1 MDGAATLSWVRTGAT
16 SGPEP
21 LFDTIQIFLYSPQLR
36 RVREYPCLGRTSFV
50 YNVDLLRQLC
60 RDIANEKDPQKER
73 DLVAVLQ
80 AVIRE
85 DQEEIRVRMAFLAKK
100 YADAISDS
108 KAAD

>member
-1 MDGAATLSWVRTGAT
+1 M
-16 SGPEP
+16 SG
-21 LFDTIQIFLYSPQLR
+21 Q
-36 RVREYPCLGRTSFV
+36 GRTAFV

-60 RDIANEKDPQKER
+60 RDIANEEDPQKEQ
-73 DLVAVLQ
+73 DLVSVLQ

-100 YADAISDS
+100 YANAVSDS